1 MKKFFS
7 LLALLTLLTLGAA
20 ATHAQS
26 LPGAERKKYM
36 LPKKDAECP
45 YVQNVT
51 KNTEEDQEVEGTFT
65 RLAYRPH
72 SELVTEINERRKM
85 DNWADSTY
93 QRRLASLPAGGT
105 LVVTM
110 HRKGPKNA
118 DPSLLTVVASTKDGQ
133 QLMSQQLAPGTGRF
147 WNRDLYQSIQTIPFV
162 KTPET
167 GPVQVVI
174 TDAKLKQHFDYVINT
189 Q

>member
-1 MKKFFS
+1 MKKVFT
-7 LLALLTLLTLGAA
+7 LLTLLALGAVA
-20 ATHAQS
+20 AHAQS

-36 LPKKDAECP
+36 LPKKDSECP

-65 RLAYRPH
+65 RLAYRPY
-72 SELVTEINERRKM
+72 SELLTELNERRKM
-85 DNWADSTY
+85 DSWADSTY
-93 QRRLASLPAGGT
+93 QRRLGALPAGGV
-105 LVVTM
+105 LVVTI

-118 DPSLLTVVASTKDGQ
+118 DPSLLTVAATTKDGK
-133 QLMSQQLAPGTGRF
+133 QLMSQQLSPGTGRF
-147 WNRDLYQSIQTIPFV
+147 WNRDLYLSTRTIPFV
-162 KTPET
+162 KTEEP

-174 TDAKLKQHFDYVINT
+174 TDEKLKQHFDYVVTT